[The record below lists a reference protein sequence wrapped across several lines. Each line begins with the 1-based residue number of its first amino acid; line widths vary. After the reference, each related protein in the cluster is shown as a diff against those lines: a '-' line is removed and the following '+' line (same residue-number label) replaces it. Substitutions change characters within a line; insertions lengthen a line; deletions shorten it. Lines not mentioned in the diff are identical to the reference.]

1 MGKRAPRNTTVKPMP
16 RRDVQSRLT
25 LAPAIELAGIVVD
38 SFERRVFGEDALPAD
53 GKLAALVGVLTI
65 DCQSTLS
72 GAASARGDSG
82 LGMVICVLQCGHR
95 AVWPKCSSL
104 TLSVLPQLEQGN
116 FAYIRFSI
124 SVHQELR
131 DDSYS
136 TGPYRSIATR
146 GWVILIGKGKL
157 EPAPLDAGSPK
168 KFSDVLKRYRLRN
181 LSFNVVLESLVSA
194 MMAGADSQHT
204 FENGKSR

>member
-1 MGKRAPRNTTVKPMP
+1 MFIRN
-16 RRDVQSRLT
+16 
-25 LAPAIELAGIVVD
+25 
-38 SFERRVFGEDALPAD
+38 
-53 GKLAALVGVLTI
+53 
-65 DCQSTLS
+65 C
-72 GAASARGDSG
+72 
-82 LGMVICVLQCGHR
+82 
-95 AVWPKCSSL
+95 
-104 TLSVLPQLEQGN
+104 
-116 FAYIRFSI
+116 
-124 SVHQELR
+124 

-136 TGPYRSIATR
+136 TGPYRSIATS